1 MQGKA
6 DEDRNQASSN
16 KRDPG
21 CLLLCLKV
29 IVAVLFMLADLVS
42 VELERWLQ

>member
-6 DEDRNQASSN
+6 DEDQNQASSN
-16 KRDPG
+16 KHDPV
-21 CLLLCLKV
+21 CLLLCLQV
-29 IVAVLFMLADLVS
+29 IVAVLFVLADLVS